1 MNTFMYGLFI
11 GAVAFIATP
20 PSQAFNENYY
30 PHCSPIAHEIQRA
43 WHNSEIREDVARRL
57 IERCLAAEDRGVFED

>member
-1 MNTFMYGLFI
+1 MTHIIYGLFI

-20 PSQAFNENYY
+20 PTHAFNRDYY
-30 PHCSPIAHEIQRA
+30 PHCSPIADEVQRA

-57 IERCLAAEDRGVFED
+57 IERCLAAEDRGAFED